1 MVQAKFEIK
10 RKCEVCGATFL
21 AKRLES
27 RYCSPKCSKQAYKLR
42 KAQERKLEQQNR
54 LAAQIPEARD
64 YISVPEAEAM
74 FGVCQETIR
83 RLVRNGEI
91 KSINLGKR
99 LIRVSKSELKDRYP
113 LRDKPLDRSKPLPH
127 LYDMEP
133 ENCYTIGEIAQMF
146 GVTERTVYEHI
157 RAYSIPIRYIGNYVY
172 APKPDIDNLYKDI
185 TKK

>member
-1 MVQAKFEIK
+1 MAKP
-10 RKCEVCGATFL
+10 
-21 AKRLES
+21 RLEKVWALFYVLQYMTK
-27 RYCSPKCSKQAYKLR
+27 RRGCAHFDTAPF
-42 KAQERKLEQQNR
+42 R
-54 LAAQIPEARD
+54 LL
-64 YISVPEAEAM
+64 M
-74 FGVCQETIR
+74 F
-83 RLVRNGEI
+83 LF
-91 KSINLGKR
+91 L
-99 LIRVSKSELKDRYP
+99 
-113 LRDKPLDRSKPLPH
+113 PLPH